1 MIVISDSNLLIS
13 ALYNPN
19 GAIAEILTSKSNIQ
33 ISAPEF
39 ILTEVNNHFSD
50 LLKYTGKTKLQ
61 ITQDLKQLTSKI
73 TFYKSSEIEKKYL
86 KEAFEI
92 VKDIDPDDFFF
103 IALHLQIRH
112 KIWTGD
118 IHLIKGL
125 LKKGYDI
132 CVTTEELKKFLYKKD

>member
-1 MIVISDSNLLIS
+1 MIVISGSNLLIS

-19 GAIAEILTSKSNIQ
+19 GTIAKILTSKSNIQ
-33 ISAPEF
+33 ITAPDF
-39 ILTEVNNHFSD
+39 ILTEINNHFDKVLKNTGRTKHQIITD
-50 LLKYTGKTKLQ
+50 LS
-61 ITQDLKQLTSKI
+61 QLTSKI
-73 TFYKSSEIEKKYL
+73 TFYKSSDIERKYL
-86 KEAFEI
+86 NEAFEI

-132 CVTTEELKKFLYKKD
+132 CVTTEELKNFLYKKD